1 MNEWLSIIAVIAS
14 PLVAVLVSMW
24 IEKYKQQRKDKMELF
39 QILMTQRGITESYAW
54 VNALNSIYVIFA
66 DEKLVLSALDDFLA
80 TTNVIKPEDMDVEK
94 YENKK
99 VKLLEAMSKS
109 LGYSR
114 NINWEQIKAPY
125 VPNWIFHEKN
135 FNMIMKQAQLKTAGD
150 ILNTNC
156 DNGLV
161 R

>member
-1 MNEWLSIIAVIAS
+1 MNEWLSIIAVIVS

-24 IEKYKQQRKDKMELF
+24 IEQYKQHRRDKMELF
-39 QILMTQRGITESYAW
+39 QILMTQRGIIESYAW
-54 VNALNSIYVIFA
+54 VNALNSIYVVFS
-66 DEKLVLSALDDFLA
+66 DEQNVLRALDEFLA
-80 TTNVIKPEDMDVEK
+80 ITNVKKLEDMDVVS

-125 VPNWIFHEKN
+125 VPNWILQEKN